1 VSPRPRT
8 VTDDDII
15 AAATKVIGRLGP
27 GKLTLA
33 DVGKEIGLSAA
44 TLVQRFGSKRG
55 LLLAMAASAADGVEA
70 CFDMVRAAH
79 RSPVAAL
86 VAAATDM
93 TRYLDTPEEV
103 ANSLAFLQMD
113 LSDPDFHRLMVINSR
128 RMLEGYRRLLRDAVE
143 AGELVECD
151 TQRLARAI
159 SAVCGGSL
167 IGWAVFRQG
176 TAVAWVRA
184 DVDAVLDPYRS
195 RTRSAKRGSGRSM
208 RKPVRHSRG

>member
-1 VSPRPRT
+1 MSPRART
-8 VTDDDII
+8 VANQDII
-15 AAATKVIGRLGP
+15 AAAAKVIGRVGP
-27 GKLTLA
+27 GNLTLA

-55 LLLAMAASAADGVEA
+55 LLLAMAKSAADSVEA

-79 RSPVAAL
+79 RSPLAAL

-113 LSDPDFHRLMVINSR
+113 LSDPDFHRFMVINSKKQ
-128 RMLEGYRRLLRDAVE
+128 LEGYRRLLQEAID
-143 AGELVECD
+143 AGELVDCD
-151 TQRLARAI
+151 TRRLVRAI
-159 SAVCGGSL
+159 TAVCGGSL

-176 TAVAWVRA
+176 SAAAWVRA
-184 DVDAVLDPYRS
+184 DVDAVLEPYRA
-195 RTRSAKRGSGRSM
+195 RKRAR
-208 RKPVRHSRG
+208 RARH

>member
-1 VSPRPRT
+1 M
-8 VTDDDII
+8 
-15 AAATKVIGRLGP
+15 AT
-27 GKLTLA
+27 
-33 DVGKEIGLSAA
+33 SAA
-44 TLVQRFGSKRG
+44 ESV
-55 LLLAMAASAADGVEA
+55 DA

-79 RSPVAAL
+79 RSPLAAL

-128 RMLEGYRRLLRDAVE
+128 RMLEGYRRLLREAVE

-184 DVDAVLDPYRS
+184 DVDTVLEPYRS
-195 RTRSAKRGSGRSM
+195 RPRGSKRQSRRSM
-208 RKPVRHSRG
+208 PARDTRR